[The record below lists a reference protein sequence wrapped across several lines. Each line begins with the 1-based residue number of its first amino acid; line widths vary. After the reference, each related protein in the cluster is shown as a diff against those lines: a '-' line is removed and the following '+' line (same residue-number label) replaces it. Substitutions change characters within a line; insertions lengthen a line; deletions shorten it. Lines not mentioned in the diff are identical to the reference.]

1 MSAGYAS
8 ITVGE
13 LKERLDAGASRPV
26 LLDVREPWE
35 YASARIE
42 GSKLLPMGQL
52 EGRLSELDPVAET
65 VVICHHGT
73 RSAFITQLLDRAG
86 FDNVLNLEGGV
97 DAYADVD
104 DSVPKY

>member
-1 MSAGYAS
+1 MERAYKS
-8 ITVGE
+8 ITVNE
-13 LKERLDAGASRPV
+13 LKSRLDAGTRPV

-35 YASARIE
+35 YETARIE
-42 GSKLLPMGQL
+42 GSTLVPMREMETRFG
-52 EGRLSELDPVAET
+52 ELDPSAET

-97 DAYADVD
+97 DAYSQVD
-104 DSVPKY
+104 ATMPRY

>member
-1 MSAGYAS
+1 M
-8 ITVGE
+8 
-13 LKERLDAGASRPV
+13 

-35 YASARIE
+35 YETARIE
-42 GSKLLPMGQL
+42 GSTLVPMREMETRFG
-52 EGRLSELDPVAET
+52 ELDPSAET

-97 DAYADVD
+97 DAYSQVD
-104 DSVPKY
+104 ATMPRY

>member
-1 MSAGYAS
+1 MERTYKS
-8 ITVGE
+8 ITVSE
-13 LKERLDAGASRPV
+13 LKSRLDAGESPM

-35 YASARIE
+35 YEAARIE
-42 GSKLLPMGQL
+42 GSTLVPMREIETRFG
-52 EGRLSELDPVAET
+52 ELDPSAET

-97 DAYADVD
+97 DAYSQVD
-104 DSVPKY
+104 ATLPRY

>member
-1 MSAGYAS
+1 VERAYKS

-13 LKERLDAGASRPV
+13 LKSRLDAGESLV

-35 YASARIE
+35 YETARIE
-42 GSKLLPMGQL
+42 GSTLVPMREMETRFG
-52 EGRLSELDPVAET
+52 ELDPSAET

-97 DAYADVD
+97 DAYSQVD
-104 DSVPKY
+104 ETMPRY

>member
-1 MSAGYAS
+1 
-8 ITVGE
+8 
-13 LKERLDAGASRPV
+13 V

-35 YASARIE
+35 YETARIE
-42 GSKLLPMGQL
+42 GSTLVPMREMETRFG
-52 EGRLSELDPVAET
+52 ELDPSAET

-97 DAYADVD
+97 DAYSQVD
-104 DSVPKY
+104 ATMPRY

>member
-1 MSAGYAS
+1 MERAYKS
-8 ITVGE
+8 ITVSE
-13 LKERLDAGASRPV
+13 LKSRLDAGTRPV

-35 YASARIE
+35 YEAARIE
-42 GSKLLPMGQL
+42 GSTLVPMREMETRFG
-52 EGRLSELDPVAET
+52 ELDPSAET

-97 DAYADVD
+97 DAYSQVD
-104 DSVPKY
+104 ATMPRY

>member
-1 MSAGYAS
+1 VERAYKS

-13 LKERLDAGASRPV
+13 LKSRLDAGESLV

-35 YASARIE
+35 YETARIE
-42 GSKLLPMGQL
+42 GSTLVPMREMETRFG
-52 EGRLSELDPVAET
+52 ELDPSAET

-97 DAYADVD
+97 DAYSQVD
-104 DSVPKY
+104 ATMPRY

>member
-1 MSAGYAS
+1 
-8 ITVGE
+8 
-13 LKERLDAGASRPV
+13 V

-35 YASARIE
+35 YETARIE
-42 GSKLLPMGQL
+42 GSTLVPMREMETRFG
-52 EGRLSELDPVAET
+52 ELDPSAET

-97 DAYADVD
+97 DAYSQVD
-104 DSVPKY
+104 ETMPRY

>member
-1 MSAGYAS
+1 MERAYKS
-8 ITVGE
+8 ITVNE
-13 LKERLDAGASRPV
+13 LKSRLDAGTRPV

-35 YASARIE
+35 YEAARIE
-42 GSKLLPMGQL
+42 GSTLVPMREMETRFG
-52 EGRLSELDPVAET
+52 ELDPSAET

-97 DAYADVD
+97 DAYSQVD
-104 DSVPKY
+104 ATVPRY

>member
-1 MSAGYAS
+1 
-8 ITVGE
+8 
-13 LKERLDAGASRPV
+13 V

-35 YASARIE
+35 YEAARIE
-42 GSKLLPMGQL
+42 GSTLVPMREMETRFG
-52 EGRLSELDPVAET
+52 ELDPSAET

-97 DAYADVD
+97 DAYSQVD
-104 DSVPKY
+104 ATVPRY

>member
-1 MSAGYAS
+1 M
-8 ITVGE
+8 
-13 LKERLDAGASRPV
+13 

-35 YASARIE
+35 YETARIE
-42 GSKLLPMGQL
+42 GSTLVPMREMETRFG
-52 EGRLSELDPVAET
+52 ELDPSAET

-97 DAYADVD
+97 DAYSQVD
-104 DSVPKY
+104 ETMPRY